1 MRRPF
6 TLFTLLAMAFACAR
20 AEPPITKDSET
31 FVRTEPQRSEVP
43 RHLGMLVAAPE
54 PPPSQCEPGQTRS
67 CPEPSVSVPPIQMH
81 CVRGATGAWVFNRAE
96 CATPLVVAFGP
107 VRFTRPPG
115 NFAVG
120 PFART
125 EWVSADSPWLALDRN
140 GNGCVD
146 DARELFGSEPGHATG
161 FDALAALDANG
172 DARIDGKD
180 PAFAALSVWFD
191 GNQDRACQP
200 GEMVPLSSLG
210 LTVLDL
216 HPTLRRPTAEGSFEG
231 ESTPLALPGARLV
244 DVYLAPMD

>member
-1 MRRPF
+1 MRRPI
-6 TLFTLLAMAFACAR
+6 TVLSLLVMAFACAR

-31 FVRTEPQRSEVP
+31 FVRTEPERSEVP

-67 CPEPSVSVPPIQMH
+67 CPEPGVAIPPIQMH
-81 CVRGATGAWVFNRAE
+81 CVRAATGAWVFNRAE
-96 CATPLVVAFGP
+96 CATPLVIAFGP

-120 PFART
+120 PFPRT
-125 EWVSADSPWLALDRN
+125 EWVSADSPWLAIDRN

-161 FDALAALDANG
+161 FDSLAALDANG
-172 DARIDGKD
+172 DARLDADD
-180 PAFAALSVWFD
+180 PAFATLRLWFD
-191 GNQDRACQP
+191 ENQDRTCQP
-200 GEMVPLSSLG
+200 GEMRPLTYLG
-210 LTVLDL
+210 LTMLDL
-216 HPTLRRPTAEGSFEG
+216 HTSTRRPTAMGSFEG
-231 ESTPLALPGARLV
+231 EAAEISRTDARLV